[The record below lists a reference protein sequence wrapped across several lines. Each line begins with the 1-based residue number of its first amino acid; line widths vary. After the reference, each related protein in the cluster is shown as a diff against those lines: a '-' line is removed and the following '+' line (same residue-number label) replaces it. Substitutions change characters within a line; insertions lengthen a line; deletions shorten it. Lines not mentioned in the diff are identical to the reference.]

1 MTTETKNSLK
11 QTIDNE
17 QIQLE
22 HLNSAYDAKYDQMV
36 ALENCIVLLEKQ
48 DDLATP
54 YKAVCDA
61 FSKVE
66 TEWLDI
72 GKEVKAQENKLAQLR
87 SQSFPQERN
96 CEVCNAPFTAR
107 HNEVFFCGHECS
119 ALFDANEQHREEPPM
134 NEDLYR
140 V

>member
-1 MTTETKNSLK
+1 MADQIKHSLK
-11 QTIDNE
+11 QTIDDE
-17 QIQLE
+17 QVQLE
-22 HLNSAYDAKYDQMV
+22 HLNSACDAKYEQMV
-36 ALENCIVLLEKQ
+36 ALESCIVLLENQ
-48 DDLATP
+48 DDFATLH
-54 YKAVCDA
+54 KAVCNK
-61 FSKVE
+61 FSEVE
-66 TEWLDI
+66 TEWLNI

-96 CEVCNAPFTAR
+96 CQVCNAPFTAR
-107 HNEVFFCGHECS
+107 HNEVVFCGHECS